1 MARDPH
7 FPGTAGFQARRA
19 SGKPMAGALCCP
31 LPLAA
36 QPPLAVLSAFQLL
49 LCRASVR
56 VLFVARTSRRAR
68 RSRPTSGRPPAG
80 MPVAHWRCAR
90 RRRPPGARTARRAVP
105 APPRNA
111 EAFRYKMPCTK
122 PSADLW
128 LLTSGLC
135 LLFPVSC
142 PLSSG
147 LFPSAP
153 QRLCGRTPSHFSGL
167 PPPSERG
174 GVPLQNALRE
184 ALCGPLAFD
193 LRPLPP
199 VPCLL
204 SPVLRPFPLCAS
216 APLRENPSPR
226 IRHGWNI
233 CPAPTLPAVLC
244 PLSSVLSGGT
254 RNSEQ
259 EDIAHQRAST
269 RTCAAGRPSASTVS
283 VNRPGVRALWR
294 MANARPW

>member
-153 QRLCGRTPSHFSGL
+153 QRLCGRTPPQGSGM
-167 PPPSERG
+167 G
-174 GVPLQNALRE
+174 GTSALRQ
-184 ALCGPLAFD
+184 
-193 LRPLPP
+193 RSLP
-199 VPCLL
+199 
-204 SPVLRPFPLCAS
+204 SS
-216 APLRENPSPR
+216 
-226 IRHGWNI
+226 
-233 CPAPTLPAVLC
+233 VLC
-244 PLSSVLSGGT
+244 PPSSPEVRETANRKTLPISGP
-254 RNSEQ
+254 RP
-259 EDIAHQRAST
+259 APAPP
-269 RTCAAGRPSASTVS
+269 AGRPP
-283 VNRPGVRALWR
+283 RR
-294 MANARPW
+294 